1 MRDWLKHLLWWLRDF
16 PWPGECLH
24 AYSSVVG
31 ASEETCLF
39 CGKTQ
44 VKPQEELLWDTEML
58 EKHPEWKDAEI
69 DY

>member
-1 MRDWLKHLLWWLRDF
+1 MRDWLRHLCAWLRQF
-16 PWPGECLH
+16 AWCSEHFWTSTLGGL
-24 AYSSVVG
+24 
-31 ASEETCLF
+31 EETCLF